1 MKQTLDQLTIGQF
14 IELVSGNTKVLFDGD
29 ENVAFNDLAA
39 AVRNIIFEYKEI
51 ADTAGIRSYITEIED
66 LAKAKIAV
74 MMFSICDNLIALK
87 AYDKVK
93 EILDEY
99 GMNVMT
105 MSDKMLKAV
114 VKSNLEKARKAIE
127 RIKESHKDDG
137 GENINVKREFDSL
150 TAAMM
155 AHFKFQIDTNT
166 MRATLYASLVARY
179 NREVKAQ
186 LAAMNKK

>member
-14 IELVSGNTKVLFDGD
+14 IELVSGNSNVLLDGD
-29 ENVAFNDLAA
+29 EKIAANDLAA
-39 AVRNIIFEYKEI
+39 TVRNIIFEYKEI
-51 ADTAGIRSYITEIED
+51 ADTAGIRNYLTEIED

-74 MMFSICDNLIALK
+74 IMFSICDNLIALK
-87 AYDKVK
+87 FFDKVK
-93 EILDEY
+93 EILDEH

-105 MSDKMLKAV
+105 MSDKMLKAI
-114 VKSNLEKARKAIE
+114 VKSNLEKAKKTIE
-127 RIKESHKDDG
+127 KIQESHKDEG
-137 GENINVKREFDSL
+137 GENINVKRSFDSL

-186 LAAMNKK
+186 LAAMSKK